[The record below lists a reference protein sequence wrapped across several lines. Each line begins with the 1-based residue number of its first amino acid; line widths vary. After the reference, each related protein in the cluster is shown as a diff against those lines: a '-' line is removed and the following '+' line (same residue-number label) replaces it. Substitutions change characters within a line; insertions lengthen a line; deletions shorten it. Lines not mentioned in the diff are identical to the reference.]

1 MFRISRI
8 LIAGLL
14 VALAASAAN
23 AQVVISQVNGGGGNS
38 GATYNKDY
46 VELFNRGSASQ
57 SLTGWSLQYTS
68 PTGTGNFSS
77 NVTALSGSIPAGGY
91 FLVSLGG
98 GTNGVALPTADIVGT
113 TGMGAGGGKVI
124 LANVAGGLA
133 CNGGSTVCNSTQLAQ
148 IVDLVGYG
156 NANFFE
162 GSAAA
167 PATTS
172 TFSDFRADGG
182 CTDTDQNGTDFSS
195 AAAAPRNS
203 ASATAQCPS
212 SGIPAI
218 SVANISLAEGDT
230 ATTPFQ
236 FTVQLSEAAPV
247 GGITFNYAT
256 ADGTAIAGT
265 DYTTDSGSG
274 SIVEAG
280 TSTTITINVIGN
292 TLPQADRSFTL
303 NLTGITGAVPA
314 AVSATATIE
323 DDDIGTYAI
332 HAIQGSGDSSPLE
345 GQRINT
351 NGNIVTAIGPTGFF
365 MQTPDAEVDASAM
378 TSEGIYVYTFSAPSV
393 FVGDEVNLTANVIE
407 YFGLTELNGVSNLSV
422 QSSGNELPTAISFNV
437 TTPSQNLSSL
447 SCGTTNFECFEGMLV
462 QIDDGI
468 VARANP
474 YFSSD
479 NYAQIFASA
488 SGTRSLRTPGLLYP
502 LVPGVDNPDAEQF
515 NGNPHI
521 FEIDADAL
529 GAVAP
534 NTAITGGSR
543 FSATGVVTY
552 SFGDYEVWPT
562 TFTVTEA
569 NPIPRPVKAAQLGAE
584 LRIGSF
590 NMLRFCDTVANTTF
604 TCGNGGEPSAAEL
617 TLKVSRLSDYVGNV
631 LKLPDVLGVIEV
643 ENIAVLQMLATQITS
658 DFGITYTPYLEE
670 GNDGGGI
677 DVGYL
682 VRGDRIANVVIT
694 QFDKEEMWTDPRDG
708 QQHTLHDRPSL
719 KLEATFDGQAF
730 ATIVIHPKSRSCVDA
745 PGGASC
751 TLADVN
757 RNRLKRFTQAK
768 SIATRVQAEQLA
780 QPNRPLLVI
789 GDFNDYQ
796 FSDGFVHITGLIE
809 GRYDNAKNVLDLAG
823 PNIVNPPLW
832 DAVNSLPANE
842 QYSFLFTEQFGAI
855 LGYTPSGTFDK
866 GRDVPI
872 MQVLDHA
879 LLNDAARTWFIAFE
893 YGRGDLDAA
902 DADENASTT
911 AVGVSDHDGLVV
923 RLATDR
929 IFADSFGGDQ

>member
-1 MFRISRI
+1 MFRFSKI
-8 LIAGLL
+8 LITGLL
-14 VALAASAAN
+14 LALGTSAAQ
-23 AQVVISQVNGGGGNS
+23 AQVVISQVYGGGGNS
-38 GATYNKDY
+38 GAVYTNDFI
-46 VELFNRGSASQ
+46 EIFNA
-57 SLTGWSLQYTS
+57 
-68 PTGTGNFSS
+68 
-77 NVTALSGSIPAGGY
+77 
-91 FLVSLGG
+91 
-98 GTNGVALPTADIVGT
+98 
-113 TGMGAGGGKVI
+113 
-124 LANVAGGLA
+124 
-133 CNGGSTVCNSTQLAQ
+133 
-148 IVDLVGYG
+148 
-156 NANFFE
+156 
-162 GSAAA
+162 GSAAQNLNGWAVQYASSSGSSWGVTNLTNINLQPGQYYLVQQAAGTGGTTPLPA
-167 PATTS
+167 PDASGTIAMAGANAKVALTNTITALIGSCPTGGAVVDFVGTGTANCPSPAGAMTS
-172 TFSDFRADGG
+172 TAAAIRKMGG
-182 CTDTDQNGTDFSS
+182 CTNTGVNSADFVI
-195 AAAAPRNS
+195 AAAAPRNT
-203 ASATAQCPS
+203 ATPTAQCPS

-230 ATTPFQ
+230 ATTPFV
-236 FTVQLSEAAPV
+236 FTVQLSEAAPA

-265 DYTTDSGSG
+265 DYTAASGSG
-274 SIVEAG
+274 SIAEAG
-280 TSTTITINVIGN
+280 TSTAITINVIGN
-292 TLPQADRSFTL
+292 TTPQSDRTFTL
-303 NLTGITGAVPA
+303 TLTGITGATP
-314 AVSATATIE
+314 STLGATATIK

-332 HAIQGSGDSSPLE
+332 HEIQGGGDSSPIA

-351 NGNIVTAIGPTGFF
+351 VGNIVTAIGPAGFF
-365 MQTPDAEVDASAM
+365 MQTPDADVDASAM
-378 TSEGIYVYTFSAPSV
+378 TSEGIYVFTSTAPSV
-393 FVGDEVNLTANVIE
+393 VIGDKVNLTANVVE
-407 YFGLTELNGVSNLSV
+407 YFGMTELTGVSNLVST
-422 QSSGNELPTAISFNV
+422 SAGNPLPDPISFNAG
-437 TTPSQNLSSL
+437 TPSQDLLNL

-462 QIDDGI
+462 QIDNGI

-474 YFSSD
+474 YFSTD
-479 NYAQIFASA
+479 PYAQIFASA
-488 SGTRSLRTPGLLYP
+488 SGTRSLRSPGLLYP
-502 LVPGVDNPDAEQF
+502 LVPGIDNPDAGQF

-521 FEIDADAL
+521 FEIDTDVL
-529 GAVAP
+529 DTVTP
-534 NTAITGGSR
+534 NTGITGGSR

-552 SFGDYEVWPT
+552 NYGDYEVWPT
-562 TFTVTEA
+562 TFTVTEV
-569 NPIPRPVKAAQLGAE
+569 NPIPHPVKAGQLGAE

-604 TCGNGGEPSAAEL
+604 TCGNGGEPNQAAFD
-617 TLKVSRLSDYVGNV
+617 LKVARLSDYVGNV
-631 LKLPDVLGVIEV
+631 LRLPDVLGVIEV
-643 ENIAVLQMLATQITS
+643 ENLAVLQILATKIGT
-658 DFGITYTPYLEE
+658 DFGVSYTPYLEE

-682 VRGDRIANVVIT
+682 VRSDRISNVVIT
-694 QFDKEEMWTDPRDG
+694 QLDKNEMWVDPRDG
-708 QQHTLHDRPSL
+708 QPANLHDRPSL

-730 ATIVIHPKSRSCVDA
+730 ATIVVHPKSRSCVDA
-745 PGGASC
+745 PTGSTC
-751 TLADVN
+751 TQADVD
-757 RNRLKRFTQAK
+757 RNRLKRFTQGK
-768 SIATRVQAEQLA
+768 SIATRVQQEQAA

-809 GRYDNAKNVLDLAG
+809 GRYVDAMNVLHLAG

-879 LLNDAARTWFIAFE
+879 LLNDAARTWFIDFE
-893 YGRGDLDAA
+893 YGRADLDAA

>member
-1 MFRISRI
+1 MFRISKI
-8 LIAGLL
+8 LIASMLL
-14 VALAASAAN
+14 ALGASAAQ
-23 AQVVISQVNGGGGNS
+23 AQVVISQVNGAGGN
-38 GATYNKDY
+38 ANAIYNKDY
-46 VELFNRGSASQ
+46 VELFNRGSSTQ
-57 SLTGWSLQYTS
+57 SLTGWSLQYS
-68 PTGTGNFSS
+68 SATGTGNFSS

-91 FLVSLGG
+91 FLISLGG
-98 GTNGVALPTADIVGT
+98 GATGGPLPTPDIVGT
-113 TGMGAGGGKVI
+113 TAMGGSGGKLI
-124 LANVAGGLA
+124 LANIATGLA
-133 CNGGSTVCNSTQLAQ
+133 CNGSNNACDSTQLAQ

-156 NANFFE
+156 NANYFE

-167 PATTS
+167 PTPSS
-172 TFSDFRADGG
+172 TLSDFRADGG
-182 CTDTDQNGTDFSS
+182 CTDTDQNGNDFST
-195 AAAAPRNS
+195 AAPSPRNS
-203 ASATAQCPS
+203 VTPTAQCAG

-236 FTVQLSEAAPV
+236 FTVQLSEAAPA

-265 DYTTDSGSG
+265 DYTADSGSG
-274 SIVEAG
+274 SIAETG

-292 TLPQADRSFTL
+292 TSPQSDRSFSL
-303 NLTGITGAVPA
+303 NLTGVSGALPISL
-314 AVSATATIE
+314 SATATIE

-332 HAIQGSGDSSPLE
+332 HDIQGAGDSSPIT

-351 NGNIVTAIGPTGFF
+351 LGNIVTAIGPAGFF
-365 MQTPDAEVDASAM
+365 MQAADANIDGSAL
-378 TSEGIYVYTFSAPSV
+378 TSEGIYVFTSTAPSV
-393 FVGDEVNLTANVIE
+393 AVGDEVNLTANVVE
-407 YFGLTELNGVSNLSV
+407 FYGMTELTGVSNLVIASP
-422 QSSGNELPTAISFNV
+422 GNALPTAISFDAS
-437 TTPSQNLSSL
+437 TPSQDLLSL
-447 SCGTTNFECFEGMLV
+447 SCGTTNFECFESMLV
-462 QIDDGI
+462 QIDNGI

-488 SGTRSLRTPGLLYP
+488 SGTRSLRSPGLLYP

-521 FEIDADAL
+521 FEIDTDAL

-543 FSATGVVTY
+543 FSATGVVAY
-552 SFGDYEVWPT
+552 NFGDYEVWPT
-562 TFTVTEA
+562 AFTVTEA
-569 NPIPRPVKAAQLGAE
+569 NPIPRPVKAGQLGAE

-604 TCGNGGEPSAAEL
+604 TCGNGGEPNQTEFD
-617 TLKVSRLSDYVGNV
+617 LKVARLSDYVGNV
-631 LKLPDVLGVIEV
+631 LELPDMLGVIEV
-643 ENIAVLQMLATQITS
+643 ENLGVLQILATRIAT
-658 DFGITYTPYLEE
+658 DFGVTYVAYLEE

-682 VRGDRIANVVIT
+682 VRTDRVSNIVVV
-694 QFDKEEMWTDPRDG
+694 QLDKDEMWTDPRDG
-708 QQHTLHDRPSL
+708 LQHNLHDRPSL

-730 ATIVIHPKSRSCVDA
+730 ATIVIHPKARSCVDA

-751 TLADVN
+751 TQADVD
-757 RNRLKRFTQAK
+757 RNRLKRFNQGK
-768 SIATRVQAEQLA
+768 SIATRVQDEHTA
-780 QPNRPLLVI
+780 QPSRPLLVI

-842 QYSFLFTEQFGAI
+842 QYSFLYTEQFGAI
-855 LGYTPSGTFDK
+855 LGYTAAGSFDK

-879 LLNDAARTWFIAFE
+879 LLNDAARAWFAGFE
-893 YGRGDLDAA
+893 YGRADLDAA